1 MNVTRMFLAIGIA
14 ILMAL
19 PLVTPTYF
27 LHLMIQ
33 ILIWAFIYTAWS
45 LMGRFGFVSF
55 GHGAFMGIGAYVP
68 ALLWSYWNVTP
79 WLGIPLSVIA
89 SALLAVVVGY
99 PCFRRR
105 VVGHYFALVTLALSQ
120 VVLLSLVAARDVTG
134 GSLGFTQKTVG
145 HSWYALQFPEKGYF
159 YVIAVLLWL
168 FGLLIWQWIDRG
180 IGREALEA
188 ISEDEDA
195 AAAIG
200 IDVMREKMRVTV
212 ISAALT
218 ALGGA
223 IYGQYVMYLNP
234 DTVSG
239 IAVSLQIVFAV
250 IAGGVYSLFGPS
262 VGALLTLSLTE
273 GLRVWFGTDFI
284 GAANTIYGILL
295 VLFIIFMPQGVVG
308 ALQRATLRRHAQAR
322 QVTAKGRI
330 TI

>member
-1 MNVTRMFLAIGIA
+1 MSMQRAFLLAGLAI
-14 ILMAL
+14 LVAL
-19 PLVTPTYF
+19 PVVIPTYF
-27 LHLMIQ
+27 LHLVIQ
-33 ILIWAFIYTAWS
+33 ILIWAFIFTAWS

-68 ALLWSYWNVTP
+68 ALLWTYWDVTP
-79 WLGIPLSVIA
+79 WLGIPLSVVA
-89 SALLAVVVGY
+89 SVLLAVVVGY

-145 HSWYALQFPEKGYF
+145 HSWYALQFPDKTYF
-159 YVIAVLLWL
+159 YAIAVLLWL
-168 FGLLIWQWIDRG
+168 AGLWIWRWIDRG

-195 AAAIG
+195 AAAMG
-200 IDVMREKMRVTV
+200 IDVTREKMRVTV

-218 ALGGA
+218 AVGGA
-223 IYGQYVMYLNP
+223 IYGQYFMYLNP
-234 DTVSG
+234 ETVSG
-239 IAVSLQIVFAV
+239 IAVSLQIVFAA
-250 IAGGVYSLFGPS
+250 IAGGVYSLLGPS

-273 GLRVWFGTDFI
+273 GLRVWFGANYI

-295 VLFIIFMPQGVVG
+295 VLCIIFMPQGIVG
-308 ALQRATLRRHAQAR
+308 TLQRIKLRRRPQAKPA
-322 QVTAKGRI
+322 VG
-330 TI
+330 